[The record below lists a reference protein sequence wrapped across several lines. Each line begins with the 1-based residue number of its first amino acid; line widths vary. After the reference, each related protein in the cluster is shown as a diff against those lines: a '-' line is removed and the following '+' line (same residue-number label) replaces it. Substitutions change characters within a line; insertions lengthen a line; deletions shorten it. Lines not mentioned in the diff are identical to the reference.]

1 MFLTW
6 VVYSSLTA
14 SVVALIIL
22 LIKGIFKNA
31 LGARWHYSIW
41 FLLLGRMVVPF
52 GPETSFSVFNLYSYF
67 TRMMINNNIT
77 NKYSGGTLAQQTSYD
92 GGVSQLIKMPMDYS
106 VAVNDTLQDSLYSEI
121 FIIWLIGALVIAVSI
136 ILCNL
141 NFYYR
146 LRDKEYIIHGDIIDV
161 VEDCR
166 HRMAANKRFR
176 IAQSDSFKSPILVG
190 SLTPTLIF
198 PKIILKSLERKELE
212 YIILHELAHYKRKDI
227 LVNWITVI
235 LQILHWFNPIIW
247 YAFYKMR
254 QDREV
259 ACDAYVLS
267 HLKPEEHK
275 GYGLTIITML
285 ENISFSLSVPQIT
298 GFSSQKSHIKNRI
311 SMIASFSE
319 DIRSTKIKK
328 LIVFT
333 LLACIVLTNGR
344 GMKNTALGMDSS
356 DILGNALYEDLSGY
370 FSGYEGSFVL
380 FDMQENKYH
389 IYNKQKSQERVSP
402 CSTFKII
409 TSLIGLENGILE
421 DENTELK
428 WDGAQH
434 SFKTWNKDHT
444 LASAMENS
452 VNWYFQE
459 INEEIGEKEMK
470 EKMKAI
476 DYGNNDISAGIT
488 KFWAQSSLKIS
499 PIEQVNI
506 LKKIYNYEMPFA
518 KENINVVKEILKISK
533 NEEAILSGKTGTG
546 GTIYKSINGWFIG
559 HISKGDNQYI
569 FAVNIEGDDRADGTN
584 ARRIALSILK
594 DKGLL

>member
-1 MFLTW
+1 M
-6 VVYSSLTA
+6 
-14 SVVALIIL
+14 
-22 LIKGIFKNA
+22 
-31 LGARWHYSIW
+31 
-41 FLLLGRMVVPF
+41 
-52 GPETSFSVFNLYSYF
+52 
-67 TRMMINNNIT
+67 
-77 NKYSGGTLAQQTSYD
+77 
-92 GGVSQLIKMPMDYS
+92 
-106 VAVNDTLQDSLYSEI
+106 
-121 FIIWLIGALVIAVSI
+121 
-136 ILCNL
+136 
-141 NFYYR
+141 
-146 LRDKEYIIHGDIIDV
+146 
-161 VEDCR
+161 
-166 HRMAANKRFR
+166 
-176 IAQSDSFKSPILVG
+176 
-190 SLTPTLIF
+190 
-198 PKIILKSLERKELE
+198 
-212 YIILHELAHYKRKDI
+212 
-227 LVNWITVI
+227 
-235 LQILHWFNPIIW
+235 
-247 YAFYKMR
+247 
-254 QDREV
+254 
-259 ACDAYVLS
+259 
-267 HLKPEEHK
+267 
-275 GYGLTIITML
+275 
-285 ENISFSLSVPQIT
+285 
-298 GFSSQKSHIKNRI
+298 
-311 SMIASFSE
+311 
-319 DIRSTKIKK
+319 
-328 LIVFT
+328 
-333 LLACIVLTNGR
+333 
-344 GMKNTALGMDSS
+344 
-356 DILGNALYEDLSGY
+356 
-370 FSGYEGSFVL
+370 
-380 FDMQENKYH
+380 
-389 IYNKQKSQERVSP
+389 
-402 CSTFKII
+402 
-409 TSLIGLENGILE
+409 ENGILE